1 MYPTQNRQT
10 LYYLLITLLNKIGIN
25 IILFQKI
32 LLSFSI
38 SSIVI
43 FIGRNTSI
51 FLGLVAYSLIIFN
64 TYYISYSK
72 TILTESILFSLLNLA
87 IVYLFEERKHSLIIF
102 ALICGTIASLKPVGI
117 LLSFVIFII
126 FLNKNKKKKKIFI
139 FLIFFSFINLIEN

>member
-1 MYPTQNRQT
+1 MFQLSKKTKIKILNINRQEIFSFSLFLLSLTIIQFSPPLLDEIQPDSSGYMYPTQNRQT

-43 FIGRNTSI
+43 FIARKTSI
-51 FLGLVAYSLIIFN
+51 FLGLVTYSLIIFN

-72 TILTESILFSLLNLA
+72 TILPESILFSLLNL
-87 IVYLFEERKHSLIIF
+87 VS
-102 ALICGTIASLKPVGI
+102 
-117 LLSFVIFII
+117 
-126 FLNKNKKKKKIFI
+126 
-139 FLIFFSFINLIEN
+139 

>member
-51 FLGLVAYSLIIFN
+51 VLGLVTYSLIIFN
-64 TYYISYSK
+64 SYYISYSK
-72 TILTESILFSLLNLA
+72 TILPESILFSLLNLA

-102 ALICGTIASLKPVGI
+102 ALILLYFIYFTPAYLQRYFLYHDNFKSRRLYSLRPT
-117 LLSFVIFII
+117 
-126 FLNKNKKKKKIFI
+126 
-139 FLIFFSFINLIEN
+139 